1 MKAAIYARVSTTDQ
15 TCENQLLELR
25 GYAEARGWTVTREA
39 EYPHLVS
46 RLGEWD
52 QGEHRLRLEQ
62 MFGDMP
68 RGLFYW
74 RCDRPLAQLGDAIRR
89 VVRRNRIEY
98 LVVDSIA
105 YACGHAPEAAD
116 TAANY
121 KRAVDR
127 LRSLRDYFAVLDSRG
142 GSSERRASLYA
153 CRISG
158 GRSKTLNSGSVYSA

>member
-1 MKAAIYARVSTTDQ
+1 MRTNCWSYADTRKHAVGRS
-15 TCENQLLELR
+15 R
-25 GYAEARGWTVTREA
+25 GKQSIRTLYLDW
-39 EYPHLVS
+39 
-46 RLGEWD
+46 EWD

-127 LRSLRDYFAVLDSRG
+127 LAGSAPARYPHRVESGWNG
-142 GSSERRASLYA
+142 GARADL
-153 CRISG
+153 C
-158 GRSKTLNSGSVYSA
+158 

>member
-1 MKAAIYARVSTTDQ
+1 
-15 TCENQLLELR
+15 
-25 GYAEARGWTVTREA
+25 
-39 EYPHLVS
+39 
-46 RLGEWD
+46 
-52 QGEHRLRLEQ
+52 

-142 GSSERRASLYA
+142 GSRGAGQSLEAVGVEDDVAEGPVSDDNLIALSVDGAARFTRGVQPHRRNFEGRAVALLGRERHAD
-153 CRISG
+153 
-158 GRSKTLNSGSVYSA
+158 